1 MNSDKRKGFI
11 NNPRIYGSSPF
22 NVAVIHGGPGAPG
35 HMAPVA
41 RELSVD
47 WGVLE
52 PLQSAGSIEGQI
64 QELRA
69 ALNVHAD
76 LPVALIGSSWG
87 AMLGW
92 IFSARYPDLVRKL
105 ILVGSGV
112 YEDAYATGIIET
124 RMKRL
129 GEQKANDA
137 LMLLEALKSPLTGD
151 RNLIMAELGKL
162 FTSADAYSPL
172 TLDTEN
178 LEVRHDIFQ
187 SVWNEAKKLRSS
199 GELLNL
205 GKHIEC
211 PVIAVH
217 GDYDPHPA
225 EGIKEPLSKVL
236 RNFQFILL
244 EKCGHLPWFEKEARD
259 TFYKILREQL
269 R

>member
-1 MNSDKRKGFI
+1 MNSDKRKEVF

-22 NVAVIHGGPGAPG
+22 SVVVIHGGPGAPG

-41 RELSVD
+41 RELSEQ

-52 PLQSAGSIEGQI
+52 PLQCESSIEGQV

-69 ALNVHAD
+69 ALNQYAD
-76 LPVALIGSSWG
+76 LPVTLVGSSWG

-92 IFSARYPDLVRKL
+92 IFSAKYPDLIRKL

-112 YEDAYATGIIET
+112 YEDAYAAGIIET
-124 RMKRL
+124 RLKRL

-137 LMLLEALKSPLTGD
+137 RMLLEALKSPLTTD
-151 RNLIMAELGKL
+151 KNLIMAELGKL
-162 FTSADAYSPL
+162 FTSADAYNPL

-205 GKHIEC
+205 GEYVEC

-244 EKCGHLPWFEKEARD
+244 EKCGHLPWIEKEARD
-259 TFYKILREQL
+259 VFYKILREQL